1 MVLFGDARLVKIMD
15 LAQLESPLVGTLV
28 ALASSLQLVETL
40 AAEEYEMV
48 VGVMEAQGNHRE
60 IIKTQG
66 HFNQCS

>member
-40 AAEEYEMV
+40 AAEEYAMV
-48 VGVMEAQGNHRE
+48 VGVM
-60 IIKTQG
+60 
-66 HFNQCS
+66 